1 MPQMGEEKQ
10 CNEWSLA
17 KGKRN
22 IVEFVLT
29 RRLESRMVTPIDFAK
44 SKVLFVG
51 VFRRGNKPPVLPG
64 ENKKASAKEK
74 PL

>member
-1 MPQMGEEKQ
+1 MSIIFLY
-10 CNEWSLA
+10 SLCGA
-17 KGKRN
+17 FFFDSLRN
-22 IVEFVLT
+22 SSFDEFL
-29 RRLESRMVTPIDFAK
+29 
-44 SKVLFVG
+44 LFG